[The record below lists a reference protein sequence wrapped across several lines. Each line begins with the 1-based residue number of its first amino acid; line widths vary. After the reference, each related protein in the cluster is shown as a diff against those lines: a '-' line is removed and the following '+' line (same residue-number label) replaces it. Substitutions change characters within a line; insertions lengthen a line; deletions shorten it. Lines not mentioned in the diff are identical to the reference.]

1 VCAEGFGAF
10 MVCWSMHLSFF
21 LFASFP
27 LTVFLCFGSCFFS
40 FCWGDNFLRHKRWD
54 ILLQIYIRWHSWTR
68 ERFSSKQETPYNWL
82 IDAWTS
88 FRSIHYIFFLYFT
101 WIQFCSWW
109 LLFLSKAKQG
119 SCLCIIA
126 PELLGLRS
134 LHKRST
140 GLFCDSFSV
149 WFRIVAADLH
159 RLHSSQACQRSKDY
173 CSVNTMILWRLLVTS
188 VAKWRWKMRA
198 ERTSDTNDTTNSSLN
213 DDWWTTPVG
222 KPGSTL
228 SRLKMFPCE
237 QFQFSARHT
246 ARLCNGILWKPAIP

>member
-1 VCAEGFGAF
+1 MLKVLVPSWFVDRCI
-10 MVCWSMHLSFF
+10 LDFF

-149 WFRIVAADLH
+149 WFRIVAADPH
-159 RLHSSQACQRSKDY
+159 RLHSWVRP
-173 CSVNTMILWRLLVTS
+173 
-188 VAKWRWKMRA
+188 AKEAKITVVLTRW
-198 ERTSDTNDTTNSSLN
+198 SC
-213 DDWWTTPVG
+213 G
-222 KPGSTL
+222 G
-228 SRLKMFPCE
+228 C
-237 QFQFSARHT
+237 
-246 ARLCNGILWKPAIP
+246 